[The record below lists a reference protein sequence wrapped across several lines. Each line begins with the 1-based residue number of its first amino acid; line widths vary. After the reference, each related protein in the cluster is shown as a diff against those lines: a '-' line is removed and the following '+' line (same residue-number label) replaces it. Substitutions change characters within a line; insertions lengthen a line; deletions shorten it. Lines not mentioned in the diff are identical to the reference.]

1 MRSSV
6 RPILILLPTGVGLA
20 VLLCACGPKGP
31 ARPGP
36 GAGAVPVVVAEAVA
50 KPVAESLTL
59 ISTLAANEA
68 VEIKSETDG
77 IVQEVGFEEGQRVEK
92 GQLLLRLDD
101 TKLAATLAE
110 AEASLRLS
118 TLTFDRAKQL
128 FQDKLVSQ
136 QEYDQAAATFDRTRA
151 SVDLMKRQLKDAR
164 VVAPFAGT
172 VGARQISP
180 GQVIS
185 KSTLLTT
192 LVDLDP
198 VKVDFYVPERFLS
211 QVKVG
216 QRIEIMVAAYPGR
229 KFNGDVYFVAPQL
242 DEATRRA
249 QMKSRIANPEG
260 LLKPGMFANL
270 ELTLELRPNAIVIP
284 EIAVL
289 WDGDAARVF
298 VVKASPT
305 NQTVELRKVELGV
318 RTPGEVEIT
327 RGLQAG
333 ERVVTEGL
341 QKVVPG
347 APVQVPAP
355 GATNAARPVPEAG
368 AAGGKPN

>member
-1 MRSSV
+1 M
-6 RPILILLPTGVGLA
+6 
-20 VLLCACGPKGP
+20 
-31 ARPGP
+31 
-36 GAGAVPVVVAEAVA
+36 AVPVVVAEASQ

-59 ISTLAANEA
+59 VGTIAANES
-68 VEIKSETDG
+68 VEIKAETDG
-77 IVQEVGFEEGQRVEK
+77 IVQEILFEEGQQVTN
-92 GQLLLRLDD
+92 GQSLLRLDD

-128 FQDKLVSQ
+128 YQDQLVSQ

-164 VVAPFAGT
+164 VAAPFAGT

-185 KSTLLTT
+185 KTTLLTT

-198 VKVDFYVPERFLS
+198 AKVDFYVPERFLS
-211 QVKVG
+211 QVQTG
-216 QRIEIMVAAYPGR
+216 QRIEITVAAYPGR
-229 KFNGDVYFVAPQL
+229 KFGGDVYFVAPQL

-289 WDGDAARVF
+289 WDGDVARLF
-298 VVKASPT
+298 VVKAGPT
-305 NQTVELRKVELGV
+305 NPTVELRTVELGV

-327 RGLQAG
+327 RGLQPG
-333 ERVVTEGL
+333 EWVVTEGL

-347 APVQVPAP
+347 GPVRVSAPSA
-355 GATNAARPVPEAG
+355 GTNAAAS
-368 AAGGKPN
+368 AAKTTAERGKGD

>member
-1 MRSSV
+1 
-6 RPILILLPTGVGLA
+6 VG
-20 VLLCACGPKGP
+20 
-31 ARPGP
+31 
-36 GAGAVPVVVAEAVA
+36 
-50 KPVAESLTL
+50 T
-59 ISTLAANEA
+59 IAANEA

-77 IVQEVGFEEGQRVEK
+77 IVQEIGFEEGQRGEK

-118 TLTFDRAKQL
+118 TLTFERAKQL

-164 VVAPFAGT
+164 LVAPFAGR

-180 GQVIS
+180 GQVMT
-185 KSTLLTT
+185 KATLLTT

-198 VKVDFYVPERFLS
+198 VKVDFWVPERFLS
-211 QVKVG
+211 QVQTG
-216 QRIEIMVAAYPGR
+216 QRIEITVAAYPGK
-229 KFNGDVYFVAPQL
+229 KFGGDVYFVAPQL

-249 QMKSRIANPEG
+249 QMKARIKNPDG

-284 EIAVL
+284 EIALL
-289 WDGDAARVF
+289 WDGDVARVF
-298 VVKASPT
+298 VVKTTPT
-305 NQTVELRKVELGV
+305 NQIVELRLVELGV
-318 RTPGEVEIT
+318 RSPGEVEIT
-327 RGLQAG
+327 RGLQPG
-333 ERVVTEGL
+333 EQVVTEGL
-341 QKVVPG
+341 QKIGPRDAVMVSG
-347 APVQVPAP
+347 AS
-355 GATNAARPVPEAG
+355 ATNAPAPAPKATNE
-368 AAGGKPN
+368 GGKAP

>member
-1 MRSSV
+1 
-6 RPILILLPTGVGLA
+6 
-20 VLLCACGPKGP
+20 
-31 ARPGP
+31 
-36 GAGAVPVVVAEAVA
+36 VPVVVAEASQ
-50 KPVAESLTL
+50 KPVSESLTL
-59 ISTLAANEA
+59 VGTIAANES
-68 VEIKSETDG
+68 VEIKAETDG
-77 IVQEVGFEEGQRVEK
+77 IVQEILFQEGQPVTN

-128 FQDKLVSQ
+128 YRDKLVSQ

-164 VVAPFAGT
+164 MVAPFAGT

-185 KSTLLTT
+185 KTTLLTT

-216 QRIEIMVAAYPGR
+216 QRIEITVAAYPGR
-229 KFNGDVYFVAPQL
+229 KFGGDVYFVAPQL

-249 QMKSRIANPEG
+249 QMKSRIANSEG

-289 WDGDAARVF
+289 WDGDVARLF
-298 VVKASPT
+298 VVQRGST
-305 NQTVELRKVELGV
+305 NPTVELRQVELGV

-327 RGLQAG
+327 RGLQPG
-333 ERVVTEGL
+333 EWVVTEGL

-347 APVQVPAP
+347 GPVRVSAPSA
-355 GATNAARPVPEAG
+355 ATNAAASAPETTAER
-368 AAGGKPN
+368 GKVD

>member
-1 MRSSV
+1 M
-6 RPILILLPTGVGLA
+6 
-20 VLLCACGPKGP
+20 
-31 ARPGP
+31 
-36 GAGAVPVVVAEAVA
+36 PVVVAEAIQ
-50 KPVAESLTL
+50 KPVSESLTL
-59 ISTLAANEA
+59 VGTIAANES
-68 VEIKSETDG
+68 VEIKAETDG
-77 IVQEVGFEEGQRVEK
+77 IVQEILFEEGQPVTN
-92 GQLLLRLDD
+92 GQWLLRLDD

-128 FQDKLVSQ
+128 YQDKLVSQ

-164 VVAPFAGT
+164 VAAPFAGT

-185 KSTLLTT
+185 KTTLLTT

-211 QVKVG
+211 QVQTG
-216 QRIEIMVAAYPGR
+216 QRIEITVAAYPGR
-229 KFNGDVYFVAPQL
+229 KFSGDVYFVAPQL

-289 WDGDAARVF
+289 WDGDVARVF

-327 RGLQAG
+327 RGLQSG
-333 ERVVTEGL
+333 EWVVTEGL

-347 APVQVPAP
+347 GPVRVSTPSAE
-355 GATNAARPVPEAG
+355 TNAAASVPTTTAG
-368 AAGGKPN
+368 RGKGD

>member
-1 MRSSV
+1 MRTRIGFAPV
-6 RPILILLPTGVGLA
+6 GVALAFLLA
-20 VLLCACGPKGP
+20 ACKRDAAPGG
-31 ARPGP
+31 GP
-36 GAGAVPVVVAEAVA
+36 GGASAAPALPVVVAEVTS

-59 ISTLAANEA
+59 VGSIDANEF

-77 IVQEVGFEEGQRVEK
+77 VVQEVGFEEGQKVEK

-110 AEASLRLS
+110 TEASLRLS

-164 VVAPFAGT
+164 VLAPFAGT

-185 KSTLLTT
+185 KATWLTI

-198 VKVDFYVPERFLS
+198 VKVDFYVPEKALS
-211 QVKVG
+211 QVQTG
-216 QRIEIMVAAYPGR
+216 QRIEITVVAYPGR
-229 KFNGDVYFVAPQL
+229 KFGGDVYFVAPQL

-249 QMKSRIANPEG
+249 QMKARIANPEG

-270 ELTLELRPNAIVIP
+270 ELTLELRAKALVIP
-284 EIAVL
+284 EIAVM

-298 VVKASPT
+298 VVKSDDT
-305 NQTVELRKVELGV
+305 IELRRVDLGV
-318 RTPGEVEIT
+318 RLPGEVEIT
-327 RGLQAG
+327 RGLKSG

-341 QKVVPG
+341 QKIDAKSKVRASAPPAAAG
-347 APVQVPAP
+347 AGPAP
-355 GATNAARPVPEAG
+355 PATEAR
-368 AAGGKPN
+368 GKAD

>member
-1 MRSSV
+1 MKARSSV
-6 RPILILLPTGVGLA
+6 VLTGLMVAG
-20 VLLCACGPKGP
+20 VLSACGRKGSS
-31 ARPGP
+31 AASAGP
-36 GAGAVPVVVAEAVA
+36 SMAVPVVVAEAKA
-50 KPVAESLTL
+50 KPVSESLTL
-59 ISTLAANEA
+59 VGTIAANEF

-77 IVQEVGFEEGQRVEK
+77 VVQEVGFEEGQRVEK

-110 AEASLRLS
+110 ADANLRLS
-118 TLTFDRAKQL
+118 TLTFERAKQL
-128 FQDKLVSQ
+128 YQDKLVSQ
-136 QEYDQAAATFDRTRA
+136 QEHDQAAATFDRTRA
-151 SVDLMKRQLKDAR
+151 SVDLMKRQLMDAR

-185 KSTLLTT
+185 KATWLTI

-211 QVKVG
+211 QVQTG
-216 QRIEIMVAAYPGR
+216 QRIEITVAAYPGR
-229 KFNGDVYFVAPQL
+229 KFGGDVYFVAPQL

-249 QMKSRIANPEG
+249 QMKARIANPEG
-260 LLKPGMFANL
+260 FLKPGMFANL

-284 EIAVL
+284 EIALL
-289 WDGDAARVF
+289 WDGDVARVF
-298 VVKASPT
+298 VVKADE
-305 NQTVELRKVELGV
+305 TVDLRKVELGV
-318 RTPGEVEIT
+318 RSPGEVEIT

-347 APVQVPAP
+347 GPVRVSAPA
-355 GATNAARPVPEAG
+355 ATNAAGPAPR
-368 AAGGKPN
+368 AGGAGGQRN